1 MCTSHRVRSTSESCG
16 ARASTV
22 CLSCF
27 AVSLGHLLHVPT
39 LLGIARCYLANHVLK
54 MRALLG
60 VSYCYLP
67 DHMLHVRVLLVML
80 SFSISRAA
88 RAYTVNFS
96 YVTCCHARVIR
107 WLKPPPPPQIH
118 PHVFELRAPKALIKG
133 VFNRSCC
140 FYGNTK
146 MITKCQPMIGQFF
159 RYHDCSN
166 N

>member
-1 MCTSHRVRSTSESCG
+1 MKTDPVYMCTSHRVRSTSESCG

-80 SFSISRAA
+80 SFSISRVTLGSLGGSNQFSSLLKASILMGHYCNSIC
-88 RAYTVNFS
+88 RPKPVNPS
-96 YVTCCHARVIR
+96 Y
-107 WLKPPPPPQIH
+107 
-118 PHVFELRAPKALIKG
+118 
-133 VFNRSCC
+133 N
-140 FYGNTK
+140 
-146 MITKCQPMIGQFF
+146 
-159 RYHDCSN
+159 
-166 N
+166 